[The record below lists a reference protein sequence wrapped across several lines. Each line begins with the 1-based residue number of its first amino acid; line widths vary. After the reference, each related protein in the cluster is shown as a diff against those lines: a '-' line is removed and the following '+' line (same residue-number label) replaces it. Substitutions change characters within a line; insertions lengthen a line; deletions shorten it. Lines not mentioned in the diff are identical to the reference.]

1 MTAHALVA
9 GYTSRLVKGT
19 VSRIEHIDW
28 LRICLIGLTVAVM
41 FVLLILPLAIVFV
54 TAFRAGLGTYWSAV
68 THPHT
73 LAALKLTLI
82 AVFISVP
89 INVVFGVSA
98 AWLITRHNPPGRTV
112 LLSLIDLPFTISP
125 VVTGLMF
132 VLIFGSQSLFG
143 AWLLEHGIRVVFAVP
158 GIVLATVFVTLPFVA
173 RELIPVME
181 AAGPEEELAGVSLG
195 AWGWKLIRRVTLPSV
210 RWGLAYGIILCTA
223 RAIGEFGAVSVVSGH
238 IRGRTN
244 TIPLHIE
251 VLFNEYQT
259 AAAFAV
265 ASLLTLFAV
274 ITLVLKEGIVR
285 RMETASPPDK
295 KEHTR

>member
-1 MTAHALVA
+1 
-9 GYTSRLVKGT
+9 
-19 VSRIEHIDW
+19 
-28 LRICLIGLTVAVM
+28 VM

-54 TAFRAGLGTYWSAV
+54 TAFRAGIGAYWSAIS
-68 THPHT
+68 HPHV

-82 AVFISVP
+82 AVCISVP
-89 INVVFGVSA
+89 VNVLFGVAA

-112 LLSLIDLPFTISP
+112 LLSLIDLPFTVSP
-125 VVTGLMF
+125 VVSGLMF

-143 AWLLEHGIRVVFAVP
+143 GWLIEHGIRVVFAVP
-158 GIVLATVFVTLPFVA
+158 GIVLATVFVTFPFVA

-195 AWGWKLIRRVTLPSV
+195 AWGWKLLRRVTLPSV

-274 ITLVLKEGIVR
+274 VTLALKEGIVR
-285 RMETASPPDK
+285 RMENPIEPAERERD
-295 KEHTR
+295 